1 MIVCA
6 NWYGVQRAL
15 CVQAFHKKNKRKFRA
30 QSMLSDIR
38 ITIGKIKQN
47 MFRQGKSLWILL
59 SNHTIHHNY
68 VKPLKKHSINYI
80 GIKSG
85 VFLCSRKKKKSFSFL
100 KNVSQYQI
108 WIKTNFTHG
117 YILALLKQT
126 FCCDL
131 LLFKVTFH
139 EVEWCS
145 FSKLVYFLNLD
156 SFIKSYESLRAT
168 CEKAKM
174 TRNCKIA
181 RCLKIKLFYLLSLI

>member
-1 MIVCA
+1 MQTGTVYKGLYVYKRFI
-6 NWYGVQRAL
+6 
-15 CVQAFHKKNKRKFRA
+15 KKNKRKFRA

-117 YILALLKQT
+117 YIHALLKQT
-126 FCCDL
+126 FCSDL
-131 LLFKVTFH
+131 LLFKVTFS
-139 EVEWCS
+139 WS
-145 FSKLVYFLNLD
+145 RMMQLF
-156 SFIKSYESLRAT
+156 
-168 CEKAKM
+168 
-174 TRNCKIA
+174 KIG
-181 RCLKIKLFYLLSLI
+181 LLFKFR